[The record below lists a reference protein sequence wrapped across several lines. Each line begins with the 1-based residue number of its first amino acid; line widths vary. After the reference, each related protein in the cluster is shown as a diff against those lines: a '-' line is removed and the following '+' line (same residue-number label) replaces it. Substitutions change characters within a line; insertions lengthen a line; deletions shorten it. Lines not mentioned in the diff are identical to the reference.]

1 MNIQKFFYII
11 CLGSC
16 FWTTS
21 WAQPI
26 VEYWLQARMNGV
38 YELENGSNVQF
49 WGYGDNTP
57 PTPGNKIFLPAPQL
71 RFTEGDSAIVH
82 FKNNSP
88 EMHTIHFHGLDVDQA
103 NDGVGHTSQEI
114 YPNQTFDYHFKCNN
128 AGTFLYHCH
137 VLTTLHLAMGMY
149 GTVVVD
155 PPTGSGTLDTGL
167 PVYHNEYT
175 LLSSEFDLNWNSNP
189 LSPGPFQLYEAN
201 YLMVNGKSGTQLL
214 TGEHDIIGLTD
225 TYLAVR
231 LANIGYGKT
240 LFKFPQE
247 AEVVAYLGDG
257 RVLPSPVAS
266 NEFVLFPGERFDVLM
281 NSPIAIDT
289 FVQVSYFDIRNDN
302 LLGQN
307 LVPLKIGANT
317 MTIEEIG
324 FKVWP
329 NPFQDHF
336 SIELQYAAS
345 VPYSIL
351 TIDGRL
357 LQKGL
362 LLPGVNPI
370 LTAFSPGLYS
380 LKIGDTGK
388 ILTLVRQ

>member
-1 MNIQKFFYII
+1 MKKVLALYLVWFSFQNLF
-11 CLGSC
+11 
-16 FWTTS
+16 

-38 YELENGSNVQF
+38 YELENGNEVEF

-57 PTPGNKIFLPAPQL
+57 PNPGNKIFLPAPQL
-71 RFTEGDSAIVH
+71 RFKEGDSAIIH

-155 PPTGSGTLDTGL
+155 PPSGFGQLDTGL
-167 PVYHNEYT
+167 PSYSQDYT
-175 LLSSEFDLNWNSNP
+175 LLSSEFDLDWNDNP

-201 YLMVNGKSGTQLL
+201 YFMINGKAGTQLL
-214 TGEHDIIGLTD
+214 SGEHDVLGVTD
-225 TYLAVR
+225 TYLALR

-240 LFKFPQE
+240 QFIFPQE
-247 AEVVAYLGDG
+247 AEAAMYMADG
-257 RVLPSPVAS
+257 RVLPTPVFS
-266 NEFVLFPGERFDVLM
+266 NEFELYPGERFDILIKSQVPL
-281 NSPIAIDT
+281 DT
-289 FVQVSYFDIRNDN
+289 FFQVAYFDLRNHN

-307 LVPLKIGANT
+307 LVPLKIGVNT
-317 MTIEEIG
+317 IATEKIG
-324 FKVWP
+324 YEVWP
-329 NPFQDHF
+329 NPFEDQF
-336 SIELQYAAS
+336 TIESFNAAP
-345 VPYSIL
+345 VHYCIL
-351 TIDGRL
+351 AIDGRIV
-357 LQKGL
+357 QSGM
-362 LLPGVNPI
+362 LLPGINTI
-370 LTAFSPGLYS
+370 TTSFRSGIYS
-380 LKIGDTGK
+380 LKIGANGN
-388 ILTLVRQ
+388 LRTLLKQ

>member
-1 MNIQKFFYII
+1 MKKVLALYLVWFSFQNLF
-11 CLGSC
+11 
-16 FWTTS
+16 

-38 YELENGSNVQF
+38 YELENGNEVEF

-57 PTPGNKIFLPAPQL
+57 PNPGNKVFLPAPQL
-71 RFTEGDSAIVH
+71 RFKVGDSAIVH

-155 PPTGSGTLDTGL
+155 PASGFGQLDTGL
-167 PVYHNEYT
+167 PSYSQEYT
-175 LLSSEFDLNWNSNP
+175 LLSSEFDLDWNNNP

-214 TGEHDIIGLTD
+214 SGEHDVLGVTD
-225 TYLAVR
+225 TYMALR

-240 LFKFPQE
+240 QFIFPQE
-247 AEVVAYLGDG
+247 VEAVMYMADG
-257 RVLPSPVAS
+257 RVLPTPVFS
-266 NEFVLFPGERFDVLM
+266 NAFELYPGERFDILIKSQVPL
-281 NSPIAIDT
+281 DT
-289 FVQVSYFDIRNDN
+289 FIQVAYFDLRNHN

-307 LVPLKIGANT
+307 LVPLKIGVNT
-317 MTIEEIG
+317 ISTEKIG
-324 FKVWP
+324 YEVWP
-329 NPFQDHF
+329 NPFEDQF
-336 SIELQYAAS
+336 TIESFNAAP
-345 VPYSIL
+345 VHYCIL
-351 TIDGRL
+351 AIDGRIV
-357 LQKGL
+357 QSGM
-362 LLPGVNPI
+362 LLPGINKI
-370 LTAFSPGLYS
+370 TTSFRSGIYS
-380 LKIGDTGK
+380 LKIGANGN
-388 ILTLVRQ
+388 LRTLLKQ